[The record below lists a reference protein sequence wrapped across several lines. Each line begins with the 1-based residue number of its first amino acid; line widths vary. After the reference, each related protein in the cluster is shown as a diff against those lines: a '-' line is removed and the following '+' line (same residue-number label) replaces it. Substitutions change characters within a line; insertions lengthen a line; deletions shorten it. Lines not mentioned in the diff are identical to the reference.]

1 MNHYNKK
8 EAAKKLKITEA
19 TITKYALLFVKHDY
33 KFITDGENGSR
44 LFTEEDLERFE
55 QVIALKGVMKV
66 EEAIKQV
73 IKGNSVSLYNPITPS
88 IMNDKLDTILDHLRI
103 TNERIEGLEKENNEI
118 KKMLTDRDQVLMET
132 MRTMQETK
140 KLITA
145 AQQPSRKWWEF
156 WK

>member
-1 MNHYNKK
+1 MNHFNKK

-19 TITKYALLFVKHDY
+19 TITKYALLFIKHDY

-44 LFTEEDLERFE
+44 LFTDEDLERFE

-66 EEAIKQV
+66 EEAVKQV
-73 IKGNSVSLYNPITPS
+73 IKGNSISHYNPVNPS
-88 IMNDKLDTILDHLRI
+88 IMNDKLDTILEHLRV
-103 TNERIEGLEKENNEI
+103 TNERISGLEKENTEI

-132 MRTMQETK
+132 LRAMQETK
-140 KLITA
+140 KLIATT
-145 AQQPSRKWWEF
+145 QEPTKKWWEF